1 MSFFECKIR
10 QLNEVLPHPNA
21 DKLELAVIG
30 GYRAVVRKGE
40 FKAGDY
46 ALYIPTDAVLIQS
59 VAEGLG
65 IAPYLV
71 GKNKNRVKAIR
82 LRGEVS
88 QGIVISTSTVLTY
101 ARVWFQ
107 ECQVSRARM
116 SMEAIA
122 KLEHLM
128 VQFDT
133 DLTEF
138 LQIVKYEEEIPIE
151 MKGHVRRWPEYLDH
165 FDVENVNHPDCINVL
180 QSGEEV
186 YVTEKLHGTNMAV
199 SIGPGLE
206 EGESVYVCSR
216 RLALKESQA
225 NLYWIAARKYNL
237 PVILQQMVFH
247 YYDLYGAPIDEVG
260 GEITIRGEVVGV
272 QDLKYG
278 FARGEPGFFAFD
290 IRIDSRYLQPER
302 FKEVCQRYRIPM
314 VQELYHGPYDYEH
327 LKALAEGYTTVGTE
341 SHIREG
347 IVVRPAHERRDNKIG
362 RVILK
367 FLNEEYLTRKEGS
380 ELH

>member
-10 QLNEVLPHPNA
+10 QLNEVLPHSNA

-40 FKAGDY
+40 FKAGDH

-88 QGIVISTSTVLTY
+88 QGIVIPPATVLAY

-107 ECQVSRARM
+107 ECQVTSARM
-116 SMEAIA
+116 SMEAII

-128 VQFDT
+128 VQPEA

-138 LQIVKYEEEIPIE
+138 LQIVKYEEELPVE
-151 MKGHVRRWPEYLDH
+151 MRGHVRRWPEYLDH
-165 FDVENVNHPDCINVL
+165 FDVENVNHPDCISIL
-180 QSGEEV
+180 QPGEEV
-186 YVTEKLHGTNMAV
+186 YTTEKLHGTNMAV

-206 EGESVYVCSR
+206 EGESVFVCSR
-216 RLALKESQA
+216 RLALKESQN
-225 NLYWIAARKYNL
+225 NLYWIAAREYGL
-237 PVILQQMVFH
+237 PAIVVRMKQGL
-247 YYDLYGAPIDEVG
+247 GAENV
-260 GEITIRGEVVGV
+260 TVRGEVVGI

-278 FARGEPGFFAFD
+278 YARSRPGFFAFD
-290 IRIDSRYLQPER
+290 IQINGYYCPPQE
-302 FKEVCQRYRIPM
+302 FKFLCQQYDIPM
-314 VQELYHGPYDYEH
+314 VAELYHGPYDYGY
-327 LKALAEGYTTVGTE
+327 LKDLAEGYTTVGTE